1 MTTTPSI
8 PQGDLRLLAT
18 ATALDLLSRP
28 IPARLAYV
36 AHDGTPRIV
45 PTWFHW
51 DGAEIVMATWL
62 AGPHISHPV
71 RRVRDLQ
78 VRPEVAI
85 SIDTDDAAPTAL
97 QIRGRAVV
105 EDVDA
110 VVAEYRLSAERYLGA
125 EAAAGMLGA
134 LEGAPLAMARI
145 AVRPEWVGLLDFGG
159 ERLPSPLGGVR

>member
-1 MTTTPSI
+1 
-8 PQGDLRLLAT
+8 
-18 ATALDLLSRP
+18 
-28 IPARLAYV
+28 V

-51 DGAEIVMATWL
+51 DGEEIVMATWL
-62 AGPHISHPV
+62 AGPHITHPA
-71 RRVRDLQ
+71 RRVQDLQ
-78 VRPEVAI
+78 ERPDVAN

-105 EDVDA
+105 EQVDG

-125 EAAAGMLGA
+125 EAADGMFGA
-134 LEGAPLAMARI
+134 LEGAPLSMARI

-159 ERLPSPLGGVR
+159 GRLPSPLGGVQ